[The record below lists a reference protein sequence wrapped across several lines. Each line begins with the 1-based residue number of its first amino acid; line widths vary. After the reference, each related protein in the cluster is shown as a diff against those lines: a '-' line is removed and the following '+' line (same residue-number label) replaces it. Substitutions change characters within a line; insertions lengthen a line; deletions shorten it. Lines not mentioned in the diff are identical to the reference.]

1 MSEQDFMQS
10 SLPDQGASSSSRPPK
25 RRVRLLTVGALSVA
39 GAGLIVFG
47 ALAAPLAWQTLSAS
61 ANPVRTTVAA
71 PALQLDSSLEA
82 DQNALAALYDAVA
95 PSVVNIQVES
105 VPNTADLPQIPGFQ
119 LPQGDMPLQQGEGSG
134 FIYDNEG
141 HIVTNNH
148 VVEGA
153 QKVIVNF
160 NNGMWARAEVV
171 ATDPQA
177 DLAVIKVTPPAG
189 MEWRPLPLA
198 EDNSL
203 DVGHMVVAIGNPFG
217 LQGTMTTGIVSALGR
232 GFPVGAFGSN
242 RYTLPDVIQTD
253 AAINPGNSGG
263 PLVNL
268 KGEVVG
274 VNFAIESQTRQ
285 NSGVGF
291 TIPVSIV
298 KRVVPALIQDGAYKY
313 AYLGLEGSTISARL
327 AEALDLPDNTLGVYV
342 SSVVPGGP
350 SEKGGVQGGNR
361 TVTLADGT
369 ELRQGGDIVTAI
381 DNMPVVRFED
391 LVSYLVTKAEPG
403 QTVTLTLLRDG
414 KEIKV
419 DVTLGE
425 RPTQTV
431 AAQRSENGRIN
442 ARAAIAIAEDAVRSD
457 LTGEITEKVA
467 TPEQRD
473 GQDVWVVEL
482 NTATQTATVVIDAQ
496 SGDVLD
502 VTIQ

>member
-177 DLAVIKVTPPAG
+177 DLAVIKVTP
-189 MEWRPLPLA
+189 LPRKP
-198 EDNSL
+198 
-203 DVGHMVVAIGNPFG
+203 IWP
-217 LQGTMTTGIVSALGR
+217 
-232 GFPVGAFGSN
+232 
-242 RYTLPDVIQTD
+242 
-253 AAINPGNSGG
+253 
-263 PLVNL
+263 
-268 KGEVVG
+268 
-274 VNFAIESQTRQ
+274 
-285 NSGVGF
+285 
-291 TIPVSIV
+291 
-298 KRVVPALIQDGAYKY
+298 
-313 AYLGLEGSTISARL
+313 
-327 AEALDLPDNTLGVYV
+327 
-342 SSVVPGGP
+342 SS
-350 SEKGGVQGGNR
+350 R
-361 TVTLADGT
+361 
-369 ELRQGGDIVTAI
+369 
-381 DNMPVVRFED
+381 
-391 LVSYLVTKAEPG
+391 
-403 QTVTLTLLRDG
+403 
-414 KEIKV
+414 
-419 DVTLGE
+419 
-425 RPTQTV
+425 
-431 AAQRSENGRIN
+431 
-442 ARAAIAIAEDAVRSD
+442 
-457 LTGEITEKVA
+457 
-467 TPEQRD
+467 
-473 GQDVWVVEL
+473 
-482 NTATQTATVVIDAQ
+482 
-496 SGDVLD
+496 
-502 VTIQ
+502 